1 LVYLKKI
8 KIGASVNQLTHYGQ
22 LINSG
27 KFRMFDYGYFEN
39 KRVYGQSAPPDYE
52 LSKITAPVF
61 LHYSGNDWLSAPK
74 VSLIKFIEFLISKKF
89 FDRTLMS

>member
-1 LVYLKKI
+1 
-8 KIGASVNQLTHYGQ
+8 
-22 LINSG
+22 
-27 KFRMFDYGYFEN
+27 MFDYGYFEN

-74 VSLIKFIEFLISKKF
+74 VSLN
-89 FDRTLMS
+89 